1 MGWWQRLSYKRTAV
15 ACLLTAVAVAVPSGA
30 WYFAARHQV
39 EHEILLRE
47 KGIYEG
53 AAKEGRKLADGLAKR
68 LDILRKNESRR
79 PFYHYQN
86 LFHDPE
92 AAAEGVSVGKS
103 PLAHGPAD
111 PLIVAHFQV
120 DGEGRL
126 SLPTVNEEFPELSWK
141 EAAPE
146 QCALLDQL
154 HEAAFFCC
162 EKRLAA
168 ADAEGA
174 TPLGY
179 APADARGSDADRIDV
194 LPARA
199 WKQHLQANALY
210 ADLKYLKKGGAPDL
224 DRNADLEIEIVTSAF
239 RWYTLPVG
247 QKPSLVAL
255 RTVRTPAGVW
265 HQGFVLAQDVVE
277 QQLAHSS
284 FPATFAPSLDLEHR
298 DWTDRVVVAVPAT
311 PWGVALDVSAHLREA
326 LSAAAA
332 DRERF
337 FGIFLLGVVA
347 AGVAGGLVVTMMYH
361 SERLARQRAQFA
373 AAAAHELRT
382 PLAGLRLYGE
392 MLAEGLG
399 NPAKAGEYARR
410 LAGEAERLGRVVTN
424 ILSFTRLERESPAV
438 VVEPGDL
445 TAAVRAAVA
454 RQRPAL
460 EEAGA
465 RVELEL
471 PEDLPT
477 VRFDRDA
484 VVHIVQNLLDN
495 AEKYTRGIADRTIRL
510 RLTREPAGVELSV
523 ADNGRGIPPK
533 LRRRLFR
540 PFSRGAHTDAPE
552 GLGLG
557 LVLVKLLATAQGG
570 GISYR
575 DGPGGGAEF
584 TVTFPA

>member
-15 ACLLTAVAVAVPSGA
+15 AFLLTAVAVAVPSGA

-39 EHEILLRE
+39 EHGILLRE
-47 KGIYEG
+47 RGIYEG
-53 AAKEGRKLADGLAKR
+53 AAKEGWKLAERLAKR
-68 LDILRKNESRR
+68 LEVLRKSESGR

-92 AAAEGVSVGKS
+92 AAAEGISVGKS

-111 PLIVAHFQV
+111 PLIAAHFQV

-154 HEAAFFCC
+154 NEVAFFCC
-162 EKRLAA
+162 EKCQAA
-168 ADAEGA
+168 VDAGGA
-174 TPLGY
+174 ATLCHAMAG
-179 APADARGSDADRIDV
+179 AGSGDADQIEV

-210 ADLKYLKKGGAPDL
+210 ADLTYLKKGGALAL
-224 DRNADLEIEIVTSAF
+224 DRNADRQIEIATSPF
-239 RWYTLPVG
+239 GWYTLPVG
-247 QKPSLVAL
+247 QQPSLVAL
-255 RTVRTPAGVW
+255 RTVTTPAGVW
-265 HQGFVLAQDVVE
+265 TQGFVVSQDAVE

-284 FPATFAPSLDLEHR
+284 FPATFASSIELEHR
-298 DWTDRVVVAVPAT
+298 NGPDRVVASVPAT

-361 SERLARQRAQFA
+361 SERLAQQRAQFA

-399 NPAKAGEYARR
+399 NPAKAGDYARR

-438 VVEPGDL
+438 DVQPGDL
-445 TAAVRAAVA
+445 TAAVRAAA
-454 RQRPAL
+454 ERQRPAL

-471 PEDLPT
+471 PEDLPA

-510 RLTREPAGVELSV
+510 RLIREPAGVVLSV
-523 ADNGRGIPPK
+523 ADNGRGIAPK

-540 PFSRGAHTDAPE
+540 PFTRGVHQDAPE

-570 GISYR
+570 EISYR

>member
-15 ACLLTAVAVAVPSGA
+15 AFLLTAVAVAVPSGA

-39 EHEILLRE
+39 EHEIFLRE
-47 KGIYEG
+47 AGIYE
-53 AAKEGRKLADGLAKR
+53 AAAREGRKLAEGLAKR
-68 LDILRKNESRR
+68 LEDLRGVESRR

-92 AAAEGVSVGKS
+92 AAAEGVSVAIS
-103 PLAHGPAD
+103 PLAHGTAD
-111 PLIVAHFQV
+111 PLIEAHFQV
-120 DGEGRL
+120 DGEDRL
-126 SLPTVNEEFPELSWK
+126 SLPTVNEEFPELG
-141 EAAPE
+141 AQGADPE
-146 QCALLDQL
+146 QCALFEKLGEITL
-154 HEAAFFCC
+154 YCC
-162 EKRLAA
+162 DERL
-168 ADAEGA
+168 
-174 TPLGY
+174 
-179 APADARGSDADRIDV
+179 PADAAAGEGTNAHRGNGDQIQL

-199 WKQHLQANALY
+199 WRQHLQASALY
-210 ADLKYLKKGGAPDL
+210 ADLKYSKKRREVSRSLDTNAGGQ
-224 DRNADLEIEIVTSAF
+224 IEIVISPF
-239 RWYTLPVG
+239 GWYTLPVG
-247 QKPSLVAL
+247 GQSALVAL
-255 RTVRTPAGVW
+255 RTVKTPAGIW
-265 HQGFVLAQDVVE
+265 TQGFVVSHEAVR
-277 QQLAHSS
+277 QQLAHSP
-284 FPATFAPSLDLEHR
+284 FPATFALALELEHR
-298 DWTDRVVVAVPAT
+298 DLPDRVVFSVPGT
-311 PWGVALDVSAHLREA
+311 SWGLALDVSVHLREA
-326 LSAAAA
+326 LSAASA

-361 SERLARQRAQFA
+361 SERLAQQRAQFA

-424 ILSFTRLERESPAV
+424 ILSFARLERESLAV
-438 VVEPGDL
+438 DLEPGDL
-445 TAAVRAAVA
+445 AAAVRAAA
-454 RQRPAL
+454 ERQQPAL

-465 RVELEL
+465 RVVMEL

-510 RLTREPAGVELSV
+510 RLTRERAGVMLSV
-523 ADNGRGIPPK
+523 ADNGRGIAPK

-540 PFSRGAHTDAPE
+540 PFTRGVHQDAPE

-570 GISYR
+570 AISYR